1 MTAQILSFEAEELL
15 EYKEDIIEILINQ
28 ITILHQIE
36 TEILEDEKDKQNEN
50 RNQKRILSLDKSAGF
65 RNILQGEVNKLK
77 KFDVVLAVVGTMKA
91 GKSTAIN
98 AIVGR
103 EILPNRNRPM
113 TSIPTL
119 ICHNAKQQEP
129 KLTFES
135 TPINDFL
142 KGLRNVLNEDVGFD
156 SKVPEI
162 KELVKFVKSKK
173 TFSNEY
179 HDSENIFNFL
189 QQLNDLV
196 RLTKEVNDSLALL
209 DKEPLVFPYESY
221 RNIEQLPKI
230 DIAFSSIKNDFD
242 TQGRFILLDTP
253 GPNEAGQKELKVML
267 KEQLERS
274 SAVMLVLD
282 YTQLNSEAEAD
293 VKEQISAIPTVQ
305 KSRLFTMVNKFD
317 QKTANSDDERET
329 IDHVYD
335 SLLKHMVDKENIYPI
350 SAQDAY
356 LANRMLSFIEHNG
369 KKPNFQEETWI
380 EDFAIN
386 AFGRKAEQKYSSAD
400 LNEVN
405 EIIEELSLDSK
416 MEKPLQNIVSNMH
429 KNAPIIAIQSA
440 LVGSSKIF
448 DDLNTFFD
456 IRSLFSERE
465 QFTDEELKKLELS
478 IKEINID
485 IENLNSFK
493 DDVVIKI
500 KNNIIVTGIDFNS
513 DIDIFIKKEMYPA
526 ANELFD
532 SFIGILEEINKESI
546 GAKDE
551 RENSR
556 LSVNELDGDSLVWT
570 SKDMLQM
577 FIEVTEEGSLLDL
590 LEADNITE
598 EFESSKEQFFND
610 IKYEINEINESIDNI
625 LHGIDTRFIKNRKE
639 LKIDLDLVFDSISL
653 PVEINSDFSVDFFE
667 YSKEVDYYK
676 SGFTAPTKRFIG
688 RFLNNNLGYQKKEV
702 SFYKI
707 NRKEF
712 IDSYVNYI
720 TMNLINPTFENFIKN
735 MDFIS
740 DELTNSINE
749 ISQFIEGIIE
759 ELHFSLNNERSPDLK
774 KKRFYKKRINILK
787 KYYEHNQQDWNKI
800 ANKFNVEAVSNDGNT
815 K

>member
-1 MTAQILSFEAEELL
+1 MASQILNFEAEDLL
-15 EYKEDIIEILINQ
+15 EYKKDIIEILISQ

-36 TEILEDEKDKQNEN
+36 TEVLEDEEDKQTEN
-50 RNQKRILSLDKSAGF
+50 RNQKRVLSLDKSAEF
-65 RNILQGEVNKLK
+65 RDILQGEVDKLK
-77 KFDVVLAVVGTMKA
+77 NFDVVLAVVGTMKA

-98 AIVGR
+98 AMVGR

-135 TPINDFL
+135 RPINDFL
-142 KGLRNVLNEDVGFD
+142 ESLRNVFNEDVGFD

-196 RLTKEVNDSLALL
+196 RLTTEVNHSLALL

-305 KSRLFTMVNKFD
+305 KSRLFAMVNKFD

-335 SLLKHMVDKENIYPI
+335 SLLKDMVDKENIYPI

-369 KKPNFQEETWI
+369 KKPDFHEETWI

-405 EIIEELSLDSK
+405 EIIEELVLDSK

-448 DDLNTFFD
+448 EDLHTFFG
-456 IRSLFSERE
+456 IRSLFSERK
-465 QFTDEELKKLELS
+465 QFTDEELEKLELS
-478 IKEINID
+478 IKEINIKV
-485 IENLNSFK
+485 ENLNVFK
-493 DDVVIKI
+493 ANILVKI
-500 KNNIIVTGIDFNS
+500 QDSIMNTGMELDSLIAATA
-513 DIDIFIKKEMYPA
+513 KEECNPI
-526 ANELFD
+526 ANEQFD
-532 SFIGILEEINKESI
+532 CLLRALEVVHEEYTSEKSLLV
-546 GAKDE
+546 KK
-551 RENSR
+551 
-556 LSVNELDGDSLVWT
+556 ELDGDSLIWT
-570 SKDMLQM
+570 SKSM
-577 FIEVTEEGSLLDL
+577 IEELIDVVAKNISRELLD
-590 LEADNITE
+590 ADNVIE
-598 EFESSKEQFFND
+598 EEIKALKEIFLND
-610 IKYEINEINESIDNI
+610 FLNEVNEINESIDAT
-625 LHGIDTRFIKNRKE
+625 LDGIDDRFIKNKKK
-639 LKIDLDLVFDSISL
+639 LKVDTEFLFDSMLL
-653 PVEINSDFSVDFFE
+653 PIEIKSAFNIDPLK
-667 YSKEVDYYK
+667 YSKEVNVFQN
-676 SGFTAPTKRFIG
+676 GITAPVKRLFG
-688 RFLNNNLGYQKKEV
+688 RLLSNNLGYQEKEMF
-702 SFYKI
+702 FYKI
-707 NRKEF
+707 GREEF
-712 IDSYVNYI
+712 VEDYVEYLNA
-720 TMNLINPTFENFIKN
+720 NLTRPMVNKLIGD
-735 MDFIS
+735 MDCLFNEFS
-740 DELTNSINE
+740 ASVNSI
-749 ISQFIEGIIE
+749 IQFIEEVVKEMI
-759 ELHFSLNNERSPDLK
+759 FSISNEKEPDLERK
-774 KKRFYKKRINILK
+774 MAYKNRLNLLNKS
-787 KYYEHNQQDWNKI
+787 YEYNEQDWRKI
-800 ANKFNVEAVSNDGNT
+800 ASTFNVEAISNEEST